1 MIKILNMK
9 NEHSVSG
16 KDGLSYLCQ
25 FSTKNHFPK
34 AQPYNILVI
43 KFPHKIQEWGQL
55 TYRYLK
61 RALKLKR

>member
-1 MIKILNMK
+1 MKILNMK

-16 KDGLSYLCQ
+16 KDGQAVFQ

-43 KFPHKIQEWGQL
+43 KFPHKNTGVGGS
-55 TYRYLK
+55 
-61 RALKLKR
+61 